1 MNDFD
6 EETRQITSEDGFSF
20 NESVVVIWTT
30 MTTGDGKLRRM
41 SDGDIMPF
49 DFIWNDVLEM
59 ESDDLEAPESR
70 IRAIMMRRF
79 EELKLEHPD
88 KTAVQVLARFRQS
101 SEELYNVFLKGIME
115 KAC

>member
-1 MNDFD
+1 
-6 EETRQITSEDGFSF
+6 
-20 NESVVVIWTT
+20 

-59 ESDDLEAPESR
+59 ETDDPEAPEAR
-70 IRAIMMRRF
+70 TRVIMMRRL

-88 KTAVQVLARFRQS
+88 KTSGQVLARFRQT

-115 KAC
+115 RRLNL